1 MIGQRDP
8 GAALR
13 WAIESVTGILETGGG
28 DTLMISRSTAERLVY
43 AARLAKLPDNADD
56 LTTRVLAAEDSARY
70 WERRFREKAH
80 ELACLNGTA
89 EGIPDDT
96 RRT

>member
-13 WAIESVTGILETGGG
+13 WAISGVTEMLDTSGG
-28 DTLMISRSTAERLVY
+28 DTLTIQRSTAETLLH

-70 WERRFREKAH
+70 WERRYREKAH
-80 ELACLNGTA
+80 ELHCLNGTA